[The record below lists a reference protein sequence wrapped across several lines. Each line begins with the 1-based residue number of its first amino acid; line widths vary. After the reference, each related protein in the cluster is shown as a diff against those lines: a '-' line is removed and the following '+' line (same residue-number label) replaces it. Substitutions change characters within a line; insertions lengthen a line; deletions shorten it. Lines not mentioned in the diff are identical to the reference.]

1 MKHIFIALSRRFPI
15 EACVDQQSAIS
26 KRVSLHQKTSFLK
39 AESRQPKAVFILFC
53 IAVALFQM
61 TGCTVTFTQSDTLQL
76 SLSDPAEKTMSIV
89 AEFEAGEADSVA
101 GDVTQKTGSVC
112 AGGACIIY

>member
-1 MKHIFIALSRRFPI
+1 MKYK
-15 EACVDQQSAIS
+15 Q
-26 KRVSLHQKTSFLK
+26 VSLFSIL
-39 AESRQPKAVFILFC
+39 ILF
-53 IAVALFQM
+53 AVAIVFS
-61 TGCTVTFTQSDTLQL
+61 GCTVSFTQSDTLQF
-76 SLSDPAEKTMSIV
+76 SLSEPTEKAMSLI

>member
-1 MKHIFIALSRRFPI
+1 MKHKQVRLFS
-15 EACVDQQSAIS
+15 
-26 KRVSLHQKTSFLK
+26 
-39 AESRQPKAVFILFC
+39 IL
-53 IAVALFQM
+53 ILLAVAIIFS
-61 TGCTVTFTQSDTLQL
+61 GCTVSFTQSATLQL
-76 SLSDPAEKTMSIV
+76 SLSEPTEAAVSLI

>member
-1 MKHIFIALSRRFPI
+1 MKHIQDVGGVCNP
-15 EACVDQQSAIS
+15 
-26 KRVSLHQKTSFLK
+26 HFLL
-39 AESRQPKAVFILFC
+39 ILFC

-76 SLSDPAEKTMSIV
+76 SLSDPAEETMSIV

-101 GDVTQKTGSVC
+101 GDVTQKAGSVC